1 MLTFCHF
8 SRELLSCDLWLLG
21 KVFPSRRIEYNPRK
35 EFWNSRSKSVLQQ
48 QFSFHPVQKKIASSS
63 CDCRFVKSDRRASIA
78 LKHRR
83 VTSGVTSNFHREDEI
98 HPTTLWHFGNS
109 NKLKD
114 RRSRREENFR
124 SPRFPG
130 VSLSLVVFRSKTKV
144 RQRSRANTRT
154 INFTVK
160 RQFQTRCNRD
170 RTRVAVVRDLFY
182 TFYVLQ
188 FMLLRDKIL
197 CNPK

>member
-1 MLTFCHF
+1 MAP
-8 SRELLSCDLWLLG
+8 W
-21 KVFPSRRIEYNPRK
+21 
-35 EFWNSRSKSVLQQ
+35 KS
-48 QFSFHPVQKKIASSS
+48 FSFATNRIQSKKRILKFRVKVNCSSNFLS
-63 CDCRFVKSDRRASIA
+63 TLYKKRLRVRVATVDLLKAIGEPRLRWSI
-78 LKHRR
+78 RR

-170 RTRVAVVRDLFY
+170 RTRVAVRDFF
-182 TFYVLQ
+182 TFYN
-188 FMLLRDKIL
+188 L
-197 CNPK
+197 CY